1 MKVERIY
8 VNPEVLALQKRIR
21 ELEHQNDLLNATID
35 DTVEEIEFTIEQ
47 LQRLKEDLEDDE
59 D

>member
-21 ELEHQNDLLNATID
+21 ELEDQNDLLNATID